1 MRWEKGGRG
10 GGGAELP
17 NGNRGVGVRRKKE
30 VVMVKEDSEG
40 RNTSSSEKP
49 KIKAF

>member
-1 MRWEKGGRG
+1 MGERR
-10 GGGAELP
+10 ARRIL

-30 VVMVKEDSEG
+30 VAMVKEDSEG
-40 RNTSSSEKP
+40 RNISSSEKP